1 MTEKVLIEV
10 RYFASLRERVGCDQE
25 TVTMDHGATVSQ
37 VWSAGQAEFA
47 LPANML
53 CAINEEY
60 AGLDDPVSTG
70 DQVAFF
76 PPVTGG

>member
-1 MTEKVLIEV
+1 MQIEV
-10 RYFASLRERVGCDQE
+10 RYFASLRERVGCEQE
-25 TVTMDHGATVSQ
+25 LIELQSDATVAQ
-37 VWSAGQAEFA
+37 AWETGSAGFS
-47 LPANML
+47 LPGNAL

-60 AGLDDPVSTG
+60 AALEDRVTDG

>member
-1 MTEKVLIEV
+1 MTEKALIEV
-10 RYFASLRERVGCDQE
+10 RYFASLRERVGCDGE
-25 TVTMDHGATVSQ
+25 TVTVDSGATVSQ
-37 VWSAGQAEFA
+37 VWSAGQAEFV

-60 AGLDDPVSTG
+60 AGLNDLVRAG

>member
-1 MTEKVLIEV
+1 MQIEV
-10 RYFASLRERVGCDQE
+10 RYFASLRERVGCGQE
-25 TVTMDHGATVSQ
+25 IIELEIGCSVARAWTVG
-37 VWSAGQAEFA
+37 SAGFD
-47 LPANML
+47 LPANAL

-60 AGLDDPVSTG
+60 AALTDLIVEG

>member
-1 MTEKVLIEV
+1 MQIEV
-10 RYFASLRERVGCDQE
+10 RYFASLRERVGCEQE
-25 TVTMDHGATVSQ
+25 IIELQSGRSVAQAWVAG
-37 VWSAGQAEFA
+37 SAGFD
-47 LPANML
+47 LPGNAL

-60 AGLDDPVSTG
+60 AALTDLVVEG

>member
-1 MTEKVLIEV
+1 MQIEV
-10 RYFASLRERVGCDQE
+10 LYFASLRERVGCAQE
-25 TVTMDHGATVSQ
+25 FIELQPGATVAQ
-37 VWSAGQAEFA
+37 AWNTGSAAFA
-47 LPANML
+47 LPGNAL

-60 AGLDDPVSTG
+60 AALADSVIEG

>member
-1 MTEKVLIEV
+1 MQIEV
-10 RYFASLRERVGCDQE
+10 RYFASLRERVGCEKEFIDLPE
-25 TVTMDHGATVSQ
+25 GASVAHA
-37 VWSAGQAEFA
+37 WANGCAGFE
-47 LPANML
+47 LPGNAL

-60 AGLDDPVSTG
+60 AVLADIVAAG